1 MRILVT
7 GAAGFIGSHLA
18 ERLLADGHT
27 VVALDALTDY
37 YSPARK
43 RTRLRRLRDQ
53 GAITWTLDLAADALA
68 PALRGVEAVYHLAA
82 QPGLSAD
89 TPRRAFVRNNV
100 RATER
105 LLDAINDQSSLRAFL
120 QVSSSSVYGADATG
134 PEHTPPAPISAYGR
148 TKLRAERAV
157 RAAASRASWDACV
170 LRLFSV
176 YGPRERPD
184 KLIHK
189 ALRCARTGQAFP
201 LYAGSE
207 EHRRSFTYVG
217 DVVDGLT
224 AALYRFDR
232 GRGEILNLG
241 APTTASTTHI
251 LDLVAEAVGQ
261 PLCVERVPPRDG
273 DQRRTCA
280 QIQTARRLLDF
291 APDTPLRT
299 GIAAEAAWLDR
310 VTAD

>member
-18 ERLLADGHT
+18 ERLLGDGHS

-37 YSPARK
+37 YDPDRK
-43 RTRLRRLRDQ
+43 RARLRQLRDQ
-53 GAITWTLDLAADALA
+53 GATVWALDLAADALA
-68 PALRGVEAVYHLAA
+68 PALYGVEAVYHLAA
-82 QPGLSAD
+82 QPGLSSD
-89 TPRRAFVRNNV
+89 TPRSAFWRNNV

-105 LLDAINDQSSLRAFL
+105 LLDALSDQPSLRAFL
-120 QVSSSSVYGADATG
+120 HISSSSVYGADATG
-134 PEHTPPAPISAYGR
+134 REHTPPTPISAYGR
-148 TKLRAERAV
+148 TKLRAERTV
-157 RAAASRASWDACV
+157 RAAADRAPWDACV

-189 ALRCARTGQAFP
+189 ALRCARAGQPFP
-201 LYAGSE
+201 LYDGSE

-217 DVVDGLT
+217 DAVDGLM
-224 AALYRFDR
+224 AALRHFDR
-232 GRGEILNLG
+232 CRSETLNLG
-241 APTTASTTHI
+241 APTTASTQHV
-251 LDLVAEAVGQ
+251 LDLVGEVVGQ

-280 QIQTARRLLDF
+280 QIQKARRLLNF
-291 APDTPLRT
+291 SPDTSLRD
-299 GIAAEAAWLDR
+299 GIAAEADWLAR
-310 VTAD
+310 VPAG